1 MASLILNFGAKLR
14 RVVSLRTRCPI
25 SIELEAGWASGP
37 VCSHWR
43 RETFLLF
50 AGKVMEL
57 CYLDPPSR
65 SIVTDYEISCLASFM
80 GAEDHNDRSQWPRGL
95 MCRSATSRLLG
106 LRFRIPPRTWMTLC
120 CEFCMLL
127 SRGLCNGPIPRSE
140 ESYRMSLSVIRCK
153 NNALHLQ
160 WISTNRSV

>member
-1 MASLILNFGAKLR
+1 MASLILNFGAKLK
-14 RVVSLRTRCPI
+14 RVVSLRTRCPV
-25 SIELEAGWASGP
+25 SIELEAGWVSGP

-106 LRFRIPPRTWMTLC
+106 LRVRISSGPQIWVSVSVVCCQVEVSATGRSLVQRSPTVCHWVWSGAKITLYTYN
-120 CEFCMLL
+120 E
-127 SRGLCNGPIPRSE
+127 
-140 ESYRMSLSVIRCK
+140 
-153 NNALHLQ
+153 
-160 WISTNRSV
+160 